1 MSDERGR
8 QPPAEGTRERKR
20 RETRGRIAD
29 AALRLFLEDGYD
41 ATTVD
46 AIAEAAGISRRT
58 FFAYFASKDEVVA
71 AWQAAAWDA
80 VLADLLAV
88 SPDENPLDAVRAV
101 LVAHASLYESEQM
114 RAIDGLMHASE
125 SLAARKPASY
135 AMQERSLYETL
146 CEVWRQ
152 PERRA
157 GLRVVAMVS
166 IGAMRLAIEAY
177 GASSGR
183 RSVANFL
190 DAAFSDLKAELA
202 PPSSSA

>member
-8 QPPAEGTRERKR
+8 HRPTEGVRERKR
-20 RETRGRIAD
+20 RETRRRIAD
-29 AALRLFLEDGYD
+29 AALRLFLEHGYD
-41 ATTVD
+41 ATPVD

-58 FFAYFASKDEVVA
+58 FFAYFTSKDEVVA

-88 SPDENPLDAVRAV
+88 SPDENPLDAVRSV

-114 RAIDGLMHASE
+114 KAIDGLMRASE
-125 SLAARKPASY
+125 TLASRKPASY
-135 AMQERSLYETL
+135 AAQELSLYETL

-157 GLRVVAMVS
+157 GLRIVAMVS
-166 IGAMRLAIEAY
+166 IGAMRLAVEAY
-177 GASSGR
+177 GANGGQR
-183 RSVANFL
+183 PVASFL
-190 DAAFSDLKAELA
+190 EAAFTDLKAELGR
-202 PPSSSA
+202 PSSPA